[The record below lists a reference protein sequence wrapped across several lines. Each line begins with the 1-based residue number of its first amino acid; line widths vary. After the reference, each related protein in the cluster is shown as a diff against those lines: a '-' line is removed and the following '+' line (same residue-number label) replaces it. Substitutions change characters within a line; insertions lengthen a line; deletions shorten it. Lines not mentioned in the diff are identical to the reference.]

1 MPRIK
6 KNHKIYVRR
15 NGIKT
20 NKKNKKS
27 HNKKKH
33 NITTKKIPTKVLPI
47 VYGKLHMTGCIHC
60 KMLAPEW
67 DIVTEKMKIHNNVIC
82 HDIEQSE
89 ESIQLPLFNNKYKP
103 YEPLQPQGGYPT
115 IYKLH
120 KNKKRTGHRY
130 QTSWCTTLVT

>member
-33 NITTKKIPTKVLPI
+33 NITTF
-47 VYGKLHMTGCIHC
+47 
-60 KMLAPEW
+60 
-67 DIVTEKMKIHNNVIC
+67 
-82 HDIEQSE
+82 S
-89 ESIQLPLFNNKYKP
+89 S
-103 YEPLQPQGGYPT
+103 
-115 IYKLH
+115 
-120 KNKKRTGHRY
+120 
-130 QTSWCTTLVT
+130 